1 MKTHAKLMSKNS
13 ILFKVVRRLYKQRRI
28 LVLVMQNND
37 GSRREKW
44 GLKIEDINSRT
55 EE

>member
-1 MKTHAKLMSKNS
+1 MKMRAKLMSKNS
-13 ILFKVVRRLYKQRRI
+13 ILFKVVRCLYKERRI

-44 GLKIEDINSRT
+44 GLKIEDINTRT

>member
-1 MKTHAKLMSKNS
+1 MSKNS
-13 ILFKVVRRLYKQRRI
+13 ILFKVVRWLYKEWRI
-28 LVLVMQNND
+28 LVLVMQNDD